1 MSQSESARVKWFR
14 NRISSLHPSA
24 GSDLAAVATLWEAFI
39 NSGNRHFA
47 TPPARRLNRVLNV
60 LFALNLLA
68 GILLAL
74 AEVVFFAILLR
85 RDEATYSRYLLPFGV
100 LAISHPIVTLATL
113 WLKNKTGSF
122 HATFIS
128 NLAYTTYM
136 VVLCLFLGERA
147 GIHLVLL
154 MVIPTSF
161 IIYNYGRW
169 VNLALHAVIMV
180 TGLVVAL
187 VSYERMLPLY
197 SLPADITRIGG
208 YLSWLAALGL
218 LYVYSIHNWREVHE
232 TEARLAKEKEITE
245 GLLQQTI
252 PKLEKAEA
260 EYRHLVDDSDDLI
273 FQTDP
278 EGIILSM
285 NKAAQRMLSTL
296 PEEMVGNSIYDY
308 IANGGQTDADF
319 HRRMV
324 KEQIRE
330 LLRTGKLLRLR
341 TSLHHK
347 HRPDG
352 VEVLLSLQLNRTAAA
367 VEIIAK
373 ASEVEPEVSLRFLDR
388 ENGRYTLQNNLVH
401 AELLCQRI
409 TERVALHFGNQ
420 ELSGIKTCLREVLV
434 NAIEHGNL
442 EVSFEEKS
450 RVIEQQDYMEFLLAR
465 QKEARY
471 ASRRVFVHYVVNRRA
486 FILRVTDEGAGFD
499 HKAFMAR
506 AAGDDVLLML
516 EHGRGLTMTRN
527 AFDEMVFN
535 EKGNQV
541 TLKKYISKNRT

>member
-1 MSQSESARVKWFR
+1 MSA
-14 NRISSLHPSA
+14 
-24 GSDLAAVATLWEAFI
+24 LWETFI
-39 NSGNRHFA
+39 NSGDRHFS
-47 TPPARRLNRVLNV
+47 TPSDRKLNRVLNA
-60 LFALNLLA
+60 LFALNLLGGLLLA
-68 GILLAL
+68 FTEAIIFTILLQ
-74 AEVVFFAILLR
+74 
-85 RDEATYSRYLLPFGV
+85 RDSATYARYILPFAL
-100 LAISHPIVTLATL
+100 LAISHPIITLATL

-128 NLAYTTYM
+128 NLAYTAYM
-136 VVLCLFLGERA
+136 VTLCLFLGERA

-169 VNLALHAVIMV
+169 MDLVVHAFIMV
-180 TGLVVAL
+180 GGLIVTLVA
-187 VSYERMLPLY
+187 YEQVAPLY
-197 SLPADITRIGG
+197 PLPADITRIGG

-218 LYVYSIHNWREVHE
+218 LYVYSVYNWREVHQ
-232 TEARLAKEKEITE
+232 TEARLAEEKEITE

-260 EYRHLVDDSDDLI
+260 KYRHLVDDSDDLI
-273 FQTDP
+273 FQLDT
-278 EGIILSM
+278 EGTILSM
-285 NKAAQRMLSTL
+285 NKAVQKMLSTL
-296 PEEMVGNSIYDY
+296 PGDMVGKSLYEF
-308 IANGGQTDADF
+308 IADGGQTDADF

-324 KEQIRE
+324 KEQVRE
-330 LLRTGKLLRLR
+330 LLHTGKLLRLR

-352 VEVLLSLQLNRTAAA
+352 VEVLLSLQLNRTAGG

-409 TERVALHFGNQ
+409 TERIALHFSNQ

-465 QKEARY
+465 QKEARF
-471 ASRRVFVHYVVNRRA
+471 AARRVVVHYVVNRRA

-499 HKAFMAR
+499 HRAFMAR

-541 TLKKYISKNRT
+541 TLKKYISKNRP

>member
-1 MSQSESARVKWFR
+1 MSA
-14 NRISSLHPSA
+14 
-24 GSDLAAVATLWEAFI
+24 LWQIFI
-39 NSGNRHFA
+39 DSGQRHFA
-47 TPPARRLNRVLNV
+47 TPSEQKFNRVLNA

-68 GILLAL
+68 GLLLAL
-74 AEVVFFAILLR
+74 VEIVIFSVLLN
-85 RDEATYSRYLLPFGV
+85 RDAATYWRYILPFAA
-100 LAISHPIVTLATL
+100 LAIAHAIVTIAML
-113 WLKNKTGSF
+113 WLKNRTGSF
-122 HATFIS
+122 HTTFIS
-128 NLAYTTYM
+128 NLAYTAYM

-154 MVIPTSF
+154 MVVPTSF
-161 IIYNYGRW
+161 IIYRFGRW
-169 VNLALHAVIMV
+169 MDLVVHALIMV
-180 TGLVVAL
+180 AGLVTAL
-187 VSYERMLPLY
+187 TAYEHIAPLY
-197 SLPADITRIGG
+197 PLPADITRIGG

-218 LYVYSIHNWREVHE
+218 LYVYSIYNWREVYQN
-232 TEARLAKEKEITE
+232 EARLADEKELTE

-260 EYRHLVDDSDDLI
+260 KYRHLVDDSDDLI
-273 FQTDP
+273 FQADT
-278 EGIILSM
+278 EGTILSM
-285 NKAAQRMLSTL
+285 NKAVQRMLSTM
-296 PEEMVGNSIYDY
+296 PEDMVGKSIYAF
-308 IANGGQTDADF
+308 IADGGQTDADF

-330 LLRTGKLLRLR
+330 LLHSGKLLRLR

-352 VEVLLSLQLNRTAAA
+352 VEVLLSLQLNRSAGG

-409 TERVALHFGNQ
+409 TERIALHFAHH

-465 QKEARY
+465 QKEARF
-471 ASRRVFVHYVVNRRA
+471 AARRVFVHYAVNRRA
-486 FILRVTDEGAGFD
+486 FTLRVTDEGSGFD
-499 HKAFMAR
+499 HRAFMAR
-506 AAGDDVLLML
+506 AGGDDVLLML

-541 TLKKYISKNRT
+541 TLKKYISINRP